1 MPADAP
7 LTGPGRA
14 RRTGSSAGDT
24 FRPMSPI
31 RRALTA
37 LLMSALVAGCGV
49 VSTTPPIP
57 SPADFSD
64 IANGLASRGIR
75 IDHVVSGD
83 AGCSDPD
90 LIPTAIGLDAAGL
103 DQATIVRLHLYIFRN
118 RDSFEKLRETV
129 DICARSFVTDPETFE
144 SIDESPYVL
153 AGQGPWGQQ
162 FEQALRDGLKVSAGD
177 GGNSGGYGG
186 Y

>member
-1 MPADAP
+1 
-7 LTGPGRA
+7 
-14 RRTGSSAGDT
+14 
-24 FRPMSPI
+24 MSPV
-31 RRALTA
+31 RRALSA
-37 LLMSALVAGCGV
+37 LLLSVLVAGCGV
-49 VSTTPPIP
+49 VSTTPPVP
-57 SPADFSD
+57 SPAGFTD

-83 AGCSDPD
+83 AGCTDPD

-103 DQATIVRLHLYIFRN
+103 DQGSIVRLHLFIFRN
-118 RDSFEKLRETV
+118 RASFEKLRETV
-129 DICARSFVTDPETFE
+129 DTCAQSFVTDPQTFE

-162 FEQALRDGLKVSAGD
+162 FEAALRDGLKVAAGD
-177 GGNSGGYGG
+177 GGDSGGYGG